1 MTEEQRLPRDADTLW
16 DVVVVGTGMGGAT
29 IGYSL
34 AAQGFRV
41 LFLEKGRQEV
51 VECANGFE
59 AEAPDQRLAEA
70 YWPDRITVDLD
81 GARSELFAPLGCGP
95 GGSTLLFGAAL
106 ERFERSD
113 FESVPGSDHPTGGW
127 PVSYDSMRP
136 YYARA
141 EQLYKVRGTSDPLSE
156 SVDLPQPPRAS
167 EQDELFMRDFA
178 HSGLHP
184 YRLHVGIA
192 YNPGCGECV
201 GRLCPTACKSTARAI
216 CLDPALEHEGA
227 RLLTECEVTRLIPAG
242 NQIAGVEY
250 RRGNSTFI
258 ARGRVVVLAAGTY
271 RSATLLLQSACPA
284 WPNGLANGSGLV
296 GRNLMFHGSELIAV
310 WPRHHGSTDGPRKTI
325 GIRDLYLHDGTRL
338 GSVQSLGLSATYGNI
353 LMFLYTWFDTSFL
366 RWFRPLRPL
375 LRIPAAIAAKLFGA
389 ATLFAMIIEDVGDAQ
404 NQIVPDPEA
413 PGRIRVSYRI
423 SDDLRRRIILARQLF
438 RSRFSKFRMM
448 NLHRELM
455 INFGHPSGTCRFG
468 TDAATSVLNPDCRT
482 HEIDNL
488 YVVDGS
494 FMPSS
499 GGTNPGLTIAANA
512 LRVGDTIAQT
522 LHATSV
528 NGTVAQT
535 LDAPGVNGTVAK
547 P

>member
-1 MTEEQRLPRDADTLW
+1 MPFGR
-16 DVVVVGTGMGGAT
+16 GAT
-29 IGYSL
+29 
-34 AAQGFRV
+34 
-41 LFLEKGRQEV
+41 
-51 VECANGFE
+51 
-59 AEAPDQRLAEA
+59 AP
-70 YWPDRITVDLD
+70 
-81 GARSELFAPLGCGP
+81 
-95 GGSTLLFGAAL
+95 
-106 ERFERSD
+106 
-113 FESVPGSDHPTGGW
+113 PTGRA
-127 PVSYDSMRP
+127 RP
-136 YYARA
+136 SAFA
-141 EQLYKVRGTSDPLSE
+141 TST
-156 SVDLPQPPRAS
+156 
-167 EQDELFMRDFA
+167 
-178 HSGLHP
+178 
-184 YRLHVGIA
+184 
-192 YNPGCGECV
+192 CT
-201 GRLCPTACKSTARAI
+201 TA
-216 CLDPALEHEGA
+216 
-227 RLLTECEVTRLIPAG
+227 
-242 NQIAGVEY
+242 
-250 RRGNSTFI
+250 
-258 ARGRVVVLAAGTY
+258 
-271 RSATLLLQSACPA
+271 PA
-284 WPNGLANGSGLV
+284 WAP
-296 GRNLMFHGSELIAV
+296 I
-310 WPRHHGSTDGPRKTI
+310 
-325 GIRDLYLHDGTRL
+325 
-338 GSVQSLGLSATYGNI
+338 QSLGLSATYGNI

-522 LHATSV
+522 LEPRD
-528 NGTVAQT
+528 GTVAR
-535 LDAPGVNGTVAK
+535 LRHRDSFHRERNDASQRP
-547 P
+547 